1 MDSPQSNR
9 LSRVFGWVSLN
20 RVVVLAMAAVL
31 TIGVVASNEAD
42 AARLGGGRSFGRQS
56 QSIQRQQSTPV
67 QPTSPSRTQQ
77 ATPATPPAAT
87 PQPSPNRWLGPIA
100 GLAAGLG
107 IAALLSHFGLGGA
120 LAGMMA
126 NLLIITALAML
137 AVWVFRLLARRRAG
151 GMPWYTQ
158 GVRPAIKSAPHGAW
172 PQQVQDTSAA
182 PPTGTYNAPLAEASS
197 TPGIVSPAQPS
208 GLPAGFDTK
217 AFLHNATVY
226 FVRMQSAWDKGDLDE
241 IRGFTTPEMFA
252 EIKVDLD
259 QRGVTPNHTDV
270 VQLDAEMVGVEER
283 GDESLATVRF
293 HGLIRETASAAAEP
307 FSEMWT
313 LSRQAKR
320 GEGWLL
326 AGIQQVS

>member
-1 MDSPQSNR
+1 M
-9 LSRVFGWVSLN
+9 
-20 RVVVLAMAAVL
+20 LAAAAVL
-31 TIGVVASNEAD
+31 ALGFFASNEAD

-67 QPTSPSRTQQ
+67 QPMSPSRAQQ
-77 ATPATPPAAT
+77 ATPSTPSTPPAAT

-120 LAGMMA
+120 LAGAMA
-126 NLLIITALAML
+126 NLLIIAALAL
-137 AVWVFRLLARRRAG
+137 VAVGVFRLLARRRADG
-151 GMPWYTQ
+151 GRWYTQ
-158 GVRPAIKSAPHGAW
+158 GARPGLDSAPHGAW
-172 PQQVQDTSAA
+172 PQQVQDMSAA
-182 PPTGTYNAPLAEASS
+182 PSA
-197 TPGIVSPAQPS
+197 GIVGPAQPS
-208 GLPAGFDTK
+208 GLPAGFDTD

-226 FVRMQSAWDKGDLDE
+226 FVRMQSAWDKDDLDE
-241 IRGFTTPEMFA
+241 IREFTTPEMFA

-259 QRGVTPNHTDV
+259 ERGATPNHTDV
-270 VQLDAEMVGVEER
+270 VQLDAEIVSVEES

-293 HGLIRETASAAAEP
+293 HGLIRETAGAAAEP